1 MIFQEYRKKL
11 QVNEKVRVEVGG
23 SVFADLLRLMFFT
36 KDVCGKR
43 VLTEAIKP
51 RMCKD

>member
-1 MIFQEYRKKL
+1 M
-11 QVNEKVRVEVGG
+11 NEKVRVEVGG
-23 SVFADLLRLMFFT
+23 SVFVDLLRLMFFI

-43 VLTEAIKP
+43 VLIEVIKL